1 MKVQFQFM
9 NFYERYSKSFSKVIF
24 ESYSKNEKTKL
35 LNFFFKK
42 SSVFNT
48 SFIFLLLT
56 MTPGFL
62 HKWRTSH

>member
-42 SSVFNT
+42 KFC
-48 SFIFLLLT
+48 F
-56 MTPGFL
+56 
-62 HKWRTSH
+62 

>member
-35 LNFFFKK
+35 LNF
-42 SSVFNT
+42 
-48 SFIFLLLT
+48 
-56 MTPGFL
+56 
-62 HKWRTSH
+62 

>member
-35 LNFFFKK
+35 LNFFKKKKFCFKYIIYILAI
-42 SSVFNT
+42 NNDT
-48 SFIFLLLT
+48 WLLT
-56 MTPGFL
+56 
-62 HKWRTSH
+62 